1 MNSLDS
7 FHELMT
13 IREVAAYLR
22 VKPGSVYGIKGLR
35 KVRIGEGRGFIRV
48 FKKDF
53 ISFINS
59 FEEVGGGNGDV
70 RFKEERKRKVG
81 LPSLLSWKE
90 LEKIHV

>member
-1 MNSLDS
+1 
-7 FHELMT
+7 MT
-13 IREVAAYLR
+13 IREVADYLR